1 MGKEGV
7 PGAGILHGG
16 DDPQP
21 APTARAGEDIEVG
34 ALGLGCTDNLLRV
47 LGVPD
52 FPYVV
57 CPHPITNVGAT
68 DLEARARQLAPGVRR
83 LLLGGRR

>member
-1 MGKEGV
+1 MTLEQQG
-7 PGAGILHGG
+7 L
-16 DDPQP
+16 
-21 APTARAGEDIEVG
+21 PTATIITEVFVRT
-34 ALGLGCTDNLLRV
+34 AEAYVRM

-57 CPHPITNVGAT
+57 CPHPITNVGPT

-83 LLLGGRR
+83 LLLEGRR